1 MTGLTLRRGVS
12 LKHKIIVASMG
23 LLTLMVAP
31 AYGLVSGYIAEA
43 ANILPAPTLIS
54 PVNGVVV
61 RGDPLLVWQPY
72 DASQVN
78 YYIYESYYDAALTNK
93 IFTANLTTTSRNITG
108 WQTIHLWWRV
118 IAVNKDGSRSTSQ
131 AQELY
136 VDNTAPVGSLS
147 DTATRTQSGY
157 YSGAVSVTGRAAQ
170 EQNLATHQYQI
181 TNPDGTATNVG
192 PVTATSN
199 THTFTLDTS
208 HGDGS
213 YVVKYTAIDKA
224 GNVGTPVSMTVK
236 YDNTPPTVPPVLTG
250 DTIRYKQPGEVH
262 RTWAKSAAS
271 DVATYYYK
279 SFYSE
284 DDAVNHPDTATARFT
299 ASAPAVS
306 GQNDYDLVNNT
317 GPEERTFWYR
327 VAAVD
332 AAGNKTWSQA
342 VHRVT
347 IDSTAPAAPALS
359 VGSITSGGLTKD
371 TGVTATWNVP
381 SGDTASYEYRYRVD
395 TDVDWQV
402 SAVTDTQWAQ
412 ALARDTT
419 HHMQVRAIDLAGN
432 ASEWSPEFVLTRDAT
447 PPTVSVAAGA
457 WSASTTQPVV
467 VVTGET
473 DAVAY
478 LWHAPPEVQMTSETV
493 AEPQFT
499 VPTGVSGAYAL
510 TLTVTDAAGNQTTV
524 PFDISYTYFVPV
536 QRVDPVIPVQDTAP
550 QPTQPS
556 GQQLDSGAAA
566 SGSTSNVAYDDA
578 VPASVQISPSVAVV
592 QATRDIRAAGAAAAG
607 KQDTDSRDPAPAA
620 VGGEVSDQAGNG
632 TRDVRAVKG
641 TSTWNIFGFGVFWL
655 GLVCALVLAIAGI
668 WWLLVARRRARQSD
682 RVPTED

>member
-1 MTGLTLRRGVS
+1 MTGLSLRRGS
-12 LKHKIIVASMG
+12 LVRDKSIRFFTIGTLIV
-23 LLTLMVAP
+23 LLTLL
-31 AYGLVSGYIAEA
+31 GSISHYIAHA
-43 ANILPAPTLIS
+43 SSLTAPTLVS
-54 PVNGVVV
+54 PSDNTVT
-61 RGDPLLVWQPY
+61 RGESYTQSWGSVSGAIKY
-72 DASQVN
+72 R
-78 YYIYESYYDAALTNK
+78 YESYNNASA
-93 IFTANLTTTSRNITG
+93 TSLRASIVYTSTSKLSSG
-108 WQTIHLWWRV
+108 VSDGSVYWWRV
-118 IAVNKDGSRSTSQ
+118 RAIDSSGNEGAWSPIWKLS
-131 AQELY
+131 
-136 VDNTAPVGSLS
+136 VDNTAPVGSLTV
-147 DTATRTQSGY
+147 TADRTQNGY
-157 YSGAVSVTGRAAQ
+157 FSGAVNIRSDVTAQ
-170 EQNLATHQYQI
+170 EKNIASHSYSI
-181 TNPDGTATNVG
+181 TDPYGNTNQSSVS
-192 PVTATSN
+192 TSSN
-199 THTFTLDTS
+199 TNTTVLDTS
-208 HGDGS
+208 SGDGM
-213 YVVKYTAIDKA
+213 YQVKYIATDLA
-224 GNVGTPVSMTVK
+224 GNASAPVAASIRV
-236 YDNTPPTVPPVLTG
+236 DNTPPNPPTLTG
-250 DTIRYKQPGEVH
+250 VSVRYIQPGTVT
-262 RTWAKSAAS
+262 RSWNAS
-271 DVATYYYK
+271 SSTDVAKYTYK

-284 DDAVNHPDTATARFT
+284 SDARSNPDG
-299 ASAPAVS
+299 APARS
-306 GQNDYDLVNNT
+306 LTDFATGKTEYTHSSQT

-332 AAGNKTWSQA
+332 AAGNKTWSQE

-347 IDSTAPAAPALS
+347 IDSTAPAAPTLS

-381 SGDTASYEYRYRVD
+381 SGDTASYEYRYRAD

-412 ALARDTT
+412 ALAHDTT
-419 HHMQVRAIDLAGN
+419 YHMQVRAIDLAGN

-632 TRDVRAVKG
+632 TRDIRAVKG